1 MYASRR
7 TFKLCIT
14 FLSVIIFCAAYR
26 YVFADTATSSDY
38 MTQNTISN
46 EFGGAASSASF
57 SSVQTGGEAATG
69 ESTSTDFLID
79 SGSLYFDTFTPAS
92 EDWEWFGDPSD
103 ETPTSSLAPENV
115 APTGVANSNTIK
127 LRMTLKETAGIGADD
142 VKFALQY
149 STSSDFSSG
158 AYTVAEQ
165 GACTASSTWCYGSG
179 AGADNTIITTGV
191 LADSDP
197 CSGSVGNGCGTHNL
211 SGISTSSAAQAKNAA
226 TEYEFTI
233 EESGAAADTV
243 YFFRAFDNL
252 SDTPVPLLAS
262 STYPSLATE
271 GANLTF
277 TIGGISTST
286 PAGGVTTS
294 FTTTSTLI
302 PFGLLTVNTPIAGAQ
317 ELTVSTNASEGYE
330 IYAYQ
335 QQGLTSGGASQLSPI
350 NGTNAS
356 PVSWSAGCAATSTSC
371 YGYHTS
377 ESVLSGGST
386 RFAADD
392 TYASFSSSPDEIA
405 YSSGPATN
413 RTTDMVYKVE
423 AQADQPAGNYEGG
436 VVYIVVPTF

>member
-1 MYASRR
+1 MLFA
-7 TFKLCIT
+7 TIF
-14 FLSVIIFCAAYR
+14 FCAAYR

-38 MTQNTISN
+38 MTQNTVSDQ
-46 EFGGAASSASF
+46 FGGAATSASF

-69 ESTSTDFLID
+69 ESTSTDFLVD
-79 SGSLYFDTFTPAS
+79 SGSLYFDTFSPAS
-92 EDWEWFGDPSD
+92 DDWEWFGDPGD
-103 ETPTSSLAPENV
+103 ETPTSPLTPENV
-115 APTGVANSNTIK
+115 SPASVSSASAIK
-127 LRMTLKETAGIGADD
+127 LRMTLKETAGIGAND

-149 STSSDFSSG
+149 STSSDFSTG
-158 AYTVAEQ
+158 VFDVVEQ
-165 GACTASSTWCYGSG
+165 GACTGSSNWCYGSG
-179 AGADNTIITTGV
+179 AGADNAKITTGV
-191 LADSDP
+191 LTDSDP

-211 SGISTSSAAQAKNAA
+211 SGISTSTFTQVKNAA

-233 EESGAAADTV
+233 QESGAEPNTV
-243 YFFRAFDNL
+243 YFFRAFNDL
-252 SDTPVPLLAS
+252 SDTPVPLLAT
-262 STYPSLATE
+262 STYPSLSTS
-271 GANLTF
+271 GTTLTF

-286 PAGGVTTS
+286 PAGGVTTN
-294 FTTTSTLI
+294 FTTTSTSI

-317 ELTVSTNASEGYE
+317 QLTVSTNASQGYE

-335 QQGLTSGGASQLSPI
+335 QQGLTSGGAAQLDPI
-350 NGTNAS
+350 DGTNAS
-356 PVSWSAGCAATSTSC
+356 PVSWSSGCAATSTSC

-392 TYASFSSSPDEIA
+392 TYASFSSNPDEIA

-423 AQADQPAGNYEGG
+423 AQADQAAGSYEGG